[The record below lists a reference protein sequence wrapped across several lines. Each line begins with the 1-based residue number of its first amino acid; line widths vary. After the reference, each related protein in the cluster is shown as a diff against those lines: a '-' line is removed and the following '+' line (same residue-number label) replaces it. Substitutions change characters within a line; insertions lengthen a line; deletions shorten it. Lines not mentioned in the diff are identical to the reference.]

1 MTLAVTVRAE
11 KLNVNI
17 TEELEPY
24 LNQFDSA
31 VVKEDKLL
39 SCSPFREDRKPS
51 FAVNL
56 EDGLWIDSGGVG
68 EYHKGNFVKLLAF
81 LRNESTEDTEDYLLE
96 LYSERNIETNSL
108 KLEIKLNSSQ
118 ATPPIISNEQL
129 QQYAYRSPYLS
140 GRGISEHIQRK
151 FRVGYCKETHAVV
164 MPHTDKQGNVINM
177 KFRSVRQKKFW
188 YGNGQPVKNHLY
200 GLYQCLQEQHIE
212 SVVIVESEIDCMILW
227 SHGIPAVAFGTAH
240 MSVRQAR
247 LLLSSGIPE
256 FIIATDNDAAGKACK
271 EHVIKTFKGRRKI
284 KQLIFPSDAIKDI
297 GEMSEEQLNML
308 FTEEIKLN
316 PVLK

>member
-1 MTLAVTVRAE
+1 MTLAITVRAE
-11 KLNVNI
+11 KLSVNI
-17 TEELEPY
+17 TDELEPY
-24 LNQFDSA
+24 MNQFDSA

-118 ATPPIISNEQL
+118 ATPQIISNEQL

-200 GLYQCLQEQHIE
+200 GLYQCLQEQQLE

-227 SHGIPAVAFGTAH
+227 SQGIPAVAFGTAH
-240 MSVRQAR
+240 MSVRQAK

-256 FIIATDNDAAGKACK
+256 FILATDNDAAGKACK
-271 EHVIKTFKGRRKI
+271 EHVIKTFRGRRKI

-297 GEMSEEQLNML
+297 GEMSEEQLSL
-308 FTEEIKLN
+308 LVTEEIKLN

>member
-17 TEELEPY
+17 NDELEPY
-24 LNQFDSA
+24 MNQFDSA

-118 ATPPIISNEQL
+118 ATPQIISNEQL

-308 FTEEIKLN
+308 ITEEIKLN

>member
-1 MTLAVTVRAE
+1 MTLAVTIRAE

-24 LNQFDSA
+24 MNQFDSA

>member
-17 TEELEPY
+17 NDELEPY
-24 LNQFDSA
+24 MNQFDSA

-118 ATPPIISNEQL
+118 ATPQIISNEQL

-140 GRGISEHIQRK
+140 GRGISEHTQRK

-308 FTEEIKLN
+308 ITEEIKLN

>member
-24 LNQFDSA
+24 MNQFDSA

>member
-17 TEELEPY
+17 NDELEPY
-24 LNQFDSA
+24 MNQFDSA

-56 EDGLWIDSGGVG
+56 EDRLWIDSGGVG

-118 ATPPIISNEQL
+118 ATPQIISNEQL

-308 FTEEIKLN
+308 ITEEIKLN

>member
-17 TEELEPY
+17 AEELEPY
-24 LNQFDSA
+24 LNHFDSA

-56 EDGLWIDSGGVG
+56 IDGLWIDSGGVG
-68 EYHKGNFVKLLAF
+68 EYHKGGFVKLLAF
-81 LRNESTEDTEDYLLE
+81 LRNESAEATEDYLLE
-96 LYSERNIETNSL
+96 LYSERNIETSSL
-108 KLEIKLNSSQ
+108 KLDIKLKSSQ
-118 ATPPIISNEQL
+118 VAPQIISNEQL

-151 FRVGYCKETHAVV
+151 FRVGYCKDTQAVV
-164 MPHTDKQGNVINM
+164 MPHADKQGNIVNL
-177 KFRSVRQKKFW
+177 KFRSVRHKKFW

-200 GLYQCLQEQHIE
+200 GLYQCLQEPHLE

-240 MSVRQAR
+240 MSVRQAK

-256 FIIATDNDAAGKACK
+256 FIIATDNDAAGKDCK
-271 EHVIKTFKGRRKI
+271 EQVIKAFQGRRKI
-284 KQLIFPSDAIKDI
+284 KQLIFPSTAVKDI
-297 GEMSEEQLNML
+297 GDMSSEQLSL
-308 FTEEIKLN
+308 LVTEEIKLN

>member
-1 MTLAVTVRAE
+1 MTLAVTIRAE

>member
-17 TEELEPY
+17 TDELEPY